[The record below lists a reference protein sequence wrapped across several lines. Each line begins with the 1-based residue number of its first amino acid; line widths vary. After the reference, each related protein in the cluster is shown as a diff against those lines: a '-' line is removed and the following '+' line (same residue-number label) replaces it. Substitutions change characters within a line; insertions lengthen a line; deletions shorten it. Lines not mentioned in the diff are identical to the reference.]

1 MHYQTME
8 DLLGAKTFHN
18 INTYA
23 LGNYASTDP
32 RVQYDMNNPN
42 GEVKEGDRFG
52 YDYNI
57 QVRKAQLWS
66 SLKYNKGTM
75 QTFVAGRIGGVTIQR
90 DGKMRN
96 GMAADYSYGKSGVAK
111 FLEGGAKAGLAYRIA
126 QGQTLTIG
134 AGFELKAPQA
144 QTAFVSPE
152 INNDFVSNLKNEKI
166 FSSDL
171 GYQYENSWLK
181 ANVGGYYSYLT
192 DVSEWQNYFDD
203 LIGSFTYVS
212 MTGIKKAY
220 YGVEWGLNFKINSA
234 FSIKTLGTIS
244 EAKNMNNS
252 SVRYMNSTEGTYH
265 DDLVYNKNMRESGTP
280 LSAYNLTL
288 SFHSGGWFIDV
299 MGNYY
304 HRIYLSYAPVF
315 RYATALEK
323 RQESWTGVYD
333 ANHNQ
338 PNSGNDPS
346 KYIMTG
352 EQVYYTAAQAAQ
364 DPNVQEG
371 QLLPGVIDQQKSN
384 GGFMLDLSIGK
395 SIWLKKGSLSINLM
409 ITNVLN
415 NTKLCT
421 GGYEQGRMNFSVNS
435 ETGEVG
441 STRLYKF
448 DKNPK
453 KYYAY
458 GINGML
464 NIAYKF

>member
-1 MHYQTME
+1 
-8 DLLGAKTFHN
+8 
-18 INTYA
+18 
-23 LGNYASTDP
+23 
-32 RVQYDMNNPN
+32 
-42 GEVKEGDRFG
+42 
-52 YDYNI
+52 
-57 QVRKAQLWS
+57 
-66 SLKYNKGTM
+66 
-75 QTFVAGRIGGVTIQR
+75 
-90 DGKMRN
+90 
-96 GMAADYSYGKSGVAK
+96 
-111 FLEGGAKAGLAYRIA
+111 
-126 QGQTLTIG
+126 
-134 AGFELKAPQA
+134 
-144 QTAFVSPE
+144 
-152 INNDFVSNLKNEKI
+152 
-166 FSSDL
+166 
-171 GYQYENSWLK
+171 
-181 ANVGGYYSYLT
+181 
-192 DVSEWQNYFDD
+192 
-203 LIGSFTYVS
+203 
-212 MTGIKKAY
+212 
-220 YGVEWGLNFKINSA
+220 
-234 FSIKTLGTIS
+234 
-244 EAKNMNNS
+244 
-252 SVRYMNSTEGTYH
+252 
-265 DDLVYNKNMRESGTP
+265 MRESGTP

-304 HRIYLSYAPVF
+304 HRIYLGYAPVF

-323 RQESWTGVYD
+323 RQDSWTGVYD

-364 DPNVQEG
+364 DPSVQEG